1 LAGVLSIDE
10 RGALMTRRLVAIIAA
25 LALAAV
31 TAGGGVAYAQHHA
44 VKHHVRSHHK
54 AKHAS
59 TEAEE
64 TGTEES
70 SEEATSDGP
79 GGHED
84 EPGAE
89 VDHQAEGVE

>member
-1 LAGVLSIDE
+1 
-10 RGALMTRRLVAIIAA
+10 MTRRLVAIIAA

-31 TAGGGVAYAQHHA
+31 TAGGGVAYAQQHA
-44 VKHHVRSHHK
+44 VKHHHVTGHHK

-64 TGTEES
+64 TATEES
-70 SEEATSDGP
+70 SEEATGDGP